1 MDLGSNA
8 TVNNVIIFSFSL
20 SMELRGSFDYI
31 EREVEK
37 FEEDIK

>member
-8 TVNNVIIFSFSL
+8 TVNNVIIFSLSL
-20 SMELRGSFDYI
+20 SMELRRSFDYI